1 MQSMQLSFG
10 DVRLAVRDEGSGPAI
25 VLLHGVLLAKET
37 WDEPAAALAKHA
49 RVVRFDLRG
58 HGESS
63 VPAGPYLMESLAGDV
78 ADVLDALGIERAAI
92 VGHSLGGY
100 VTFAFYRMFAER
112 CTGLGLVSTRAA
124 ADDDATANFR
134 YDLAERVEREGIAP
148 AIEAFAGRSF
158 APEVYLE
165 RPDLDARLRAVIGA
179 TDPAGAAAMLRGM
192 ATRVDADDLYDE
204 IDVPVRIFAGTQD
217 AVVPFSFAESMA
229 AGIRGARLDVA
240 DCGHVPLFENP
251 AAVTA
256 SLRGLL
262 ADVAAA
268 SGSAV
273 KR

>member
-37 WDEPAAALAKHA
+37 WDEPAAALAEHA